1 LANRSFQRPFAGA
14 TFEWA
19 GALAPLS
26 FWACNRTT
34 GAMTS
39 NTANVATM
47 TISARTM
54 NAPLSFRRLGDLHPD
69 GIRFSS
75 GRQLKTPGL
84 SQGVFLFEAKRYFCC

>member
-1 LANRSFQRPFAGA
+1 
-14 TFEWA
+14 
-19 GALAPLS
+19 
-26 FWACNRTT
+26 
-34 GAMTS
+34 MTS

-75 GRQLKTPGL
+75 GRQLL
-84 SQGVFLFEAKRYFCC
+84 SNS